1 MHLNLWQIINWHL
14 FAPEFVDGPEFVAD
28 AGQKTS
34 NYLAPEY
41 VGPEFVV
48 DTPEFVGTEF
58 VAAPEF
64 VAPEYVAPEYVA
76 PEFVAPEFVAAPE
89 FVDFI
94 FFI

>member
-41 VGPEFVV
+41 MGP
-48 DTPEFVGTEF
+48 GF
-58 VAAPEF
+58 VAN
-64 VAPEYVAPEYVA
+64 
-76 PEFVAPEFVAAPE
+76 APEFVAAPE
-89 FVDFI
+89 FVDSDHKLAF
-94 FFI
+94 